1 MDWTFYNNMKLKCI
15 KPAPA
20 KSNLHG
26 SYVLLQVYLVEVD
39 TGHKHWINKY
49 NFEDYK

>member
-26 SYVLLQVYLVEVD
+26 SYLTLGKEYTIIEEGL
-39 TGHKHWINKY
+39 ICSIASL
-49 NFEDYK
+49 FS